1 VTVHSMT
8 FEDRAIHLIDTP
20 GFDDDGRTDGET
32 IQEIAFWL
40 TKAYEQKVRIGGLVY
55 LHRITDPRLQGSA
68 LRALNAFKK
77 LCGPENYYGLVM
89 VTTRWDE
96 LAPHQIGLATARQQ
110 ELSTN
115 DKYWGDIRR
124 AGGKTIALSAARI
137 DALNIIRHI
146 LSKNRSLAL
155 AFQRQLIEEE
165 RPIHLTDAGQ
175 ILYETSGQHYQQL
188 RDQLSETERE
198 LKSLLETHSDQK
210 RQQLRETIAQLSTT
224 MESMEQD
231 RAYMKMRTK
240 TLQDIWNVN
249 LRRELD
255 DIQRASKENEE
266 TLHGKRNEIML
277 LQSDAVRSPTAE
289 SRLIYEAEQ
298 LERKRNEISIVKKH
312 QLAGRSSRSG
322 IKTAMSVV
330 GTGLAVGQL
339 VAAMACTVM

>member
-1 VTVHSMT
+1 MT

-32 IQEIAFWL
+32 LQEIAFWL
-40 TKAYEQKVRIGGLVY
+40 TKAYELKVRIGGLVY

-77 LCGPENYYGLVM
+77 LCGPENYCGLVM

-124 AGGKTIALSAARI
+124 AGGKTVALSAARI

-146 LSKNRSLAL
+146 LNKNRSLAL

-266 TLHGKRNEIML
+266 RLHGKRNEIML
-277 LQSDAVRSPTAE
+277 LQSDVVRSPTAE
-289 SRLIYEAEQ
+289 SRLIHEAEL

-312 QLAGRSSRSG
+312 QLARRSSRSG
-322 IKTAMSVV
+322 INTAMSVV